1 MKTLRWVGGMSL
13 LLTLVLVAPG
23 YGASRP
29 VTAMVSGQAYRAQR
43 DLRSLTLWLDWYPN
57 SDHVG
62 IYVAMAK
69 GYYARQGL
77 AVQARVPSGAA
88 DALKLVAHGT
98 GDIAISYEPNVL
110 LSRAQGVPV
119 VATAAIVQRPL
130 NCVMALRSSDITR
143 PRQLQGK
150 TVGIAGLP
158 SDYTDIA
165 AIVRADGGN
174 PRLVKTVVVNYGLLQ
189 ALLKK
194 RVDAVEGVYWTWE
207 VLQARQPTA
216 GHPHGYQ
223 VNVMHLE
230 HYGVPVY
237 DELVFATATRQLQRE
252 AATLR
257 AFQRATFEGYA
268 YATAHPAEAT
278 RILLKVRGVLSSS
291 RSLIE
296 QSIRLLSPLFH
307 DRQGRYGTM
316 SVAQWQAYADW
327 MTRTHLMTT
336 HVDARSAM
344 TTALLP

>member
-1 MKTLRWVGGMSL
+1 MLRWVGAVSL

-29 VTAMVSGQAYRAQR
+29 ATAAASGRAYRAQR
-43 DLRSLTLWLDWYPN
+43 DLHSLTLWLDWYPN

-77 AVQARVPSGAA
+77 AVQARVPSGAT

-98 GDIAISYEPNVL
+98 GDIAISYEPDVL

-130 NCVMALRSSDITR
+130 NCVMALHSSDITR

-165 AIVRADGGN
+165 AVVRNDGGN
-174 PRLVKTVVVNYGLLQ
+174 PRLVKTVVVNYALLQ
-189 ALLKK
+189 ALVTK
-194 RVDAVEGVYWTWE
+194 RVDAVEGEYWTWE
-207 VLQARQPTA
+207 ALQARQ
-216 GHPHGYQ
+216 HGYQ

-230 HYGVPVY
+230 HYGVPDY
-237 DELVFATATRQLQRE
+237 DELVFATATRQLKRE

-268 YATAHPAEAT
+268 YAVEHPAEAT
-278 RILLKVRGVLSSS
+278 RLLLKVPGVLSSS

-296 QSIRLLSPLFH
+296 QSIHLLSPLFH
-307 DRQGRYGTM
+307 DRLGRYGTM

-327 MTRTHLMTT
+327 MTRTHLMST
-336 HVDARSAM
+336 HVDARTAL
-344 TTALLP
+344 TTALLPS

>member
-1 MKTLRWVGGMSL
+1 MARLHRVGGMSL

-23 YGASRP
+23 YGASRDR
-29 VTAMVSGQAYRAQR
+29 AAASGRPTHV
-43 DLRSLTLWLDWYPN
+43 RSLMLWLDWYPN

-77 AVQARVPSGAA
+77 AVQARVPSGAT

-98 GDIAISYEPNVL
+98 GDIAISYEPDVL
-110 LSRAQGVPV
+110 LARAQGVPV

-165 AIVRADGGN
+165 AVVRDDGGN
-174 PRLVKTVVVNYGLLQ
+174 PKLVKLVPVNYALLQ

-207 VLQARQPTA
+207 ALQARQR
-216 GHPHGYQ
+216 GYQ

-230 HYGVPVY
+230 RYGVPVY

-252 AATLR
+252 ATTLR

-268 YATAHPAEAT
+268 YAAEHPAAAT
-278 RILLKVRGVLSSS
+278 RILLKVPGVLSSS
-291 RSLIE
+291 RALIE
-296 QSIRLLSPLFH
+296 QSIHLLSPIFH

-327 MTRTHLMTT
+327 MTRTHLMRT
-336 HVDARSAM
+336 HVDARSAL

>member
-1 MKTLRWVGGMSL
+1 MRRLRRVGAVSL
-13 LLTLVLVAPG
+13 LLTLVLVVPG
-23 YGASRP
+23 YSASRP
-29 VTAMVSGQAYRAQR
+29 APAAASARPARVHG
-43 DLRSLTLWLDWYPN
+43 LTLWLDWLPN

-62 IYVAMAK
+62 IYVAMAR

-98 GDIAISYEPNVL
+98 GDIAVSYEPDVL
-110 LSRAQGVPV
+110 LSRAQGVPA
-119 VATAAIVQRPL
+119 VATGAIVQRPL
-130 NCVMALRSSDITR
+130 NCIMALRSSDITR

-158 SDYTDIA
+158 SDYTNLA
-165 AIVRADGGN
+165 AVVRDDGGK
-174 PRLVKTVVVNYGLLQ
+174 PKLVKTVVVNYALLQ
-189 ALLKK
+189 ALLTK

-207 VLQARQPTA
+207 ALQARQR
-216 GHPHGYQ
+216 GYQ

-230 HYGVPVY
+230 RYGVPVY
-237 DELVFATATRQLQRE
+237 DELVFATATRQLQHE

-327 MTRTHLMTT
+327 MTRTHLMNT

>member
-1 MKTLRWVGGMSL
+1 MTPFHRVGVVSL
-13 LLTLVLVAPG
+13 LLTLVLVAPD
-23 YGASRP
+23 YGASRLA
-29 VTAMVSGQAYRAQR
+29 TAKASGQAYRAQR
-43 DLRSLTLWLDWYPN
+43 DLHSLTLWLDWYPN

-98 GDIAISYEPNVL
+98 GDIAISYEPDVL

-130 NCVMALRSSDITR
+130 TCVMALRSSDITR

-158 SDYTDIA
+158 SDYTTVA
-165 AIVRADGGN
+165 AVVRDDGGN
-174 PRLVKTVVVNYGLLQ
+174 PRLVKTVVVNYALLQ
-189 ALLKK
+189 ALLTK

-207 VLQARQPTA
+207 ALQARQR
-216 GHPHGYQ
+216 GYQ

-230 HYGVPVY
+230 RYGVPVY

-252 AATLR
+252 AAPLR

-268 YATAHPAEAT
+268 YAIAHPAEAT
-278 RILLKVRGVLSSS
+278 RILLKVPGVLSSS

-307 DRQGRYGTM
+307 DRTGRYGTM

-327 MTRTHLMTT
+327 MTRTHFMSR
-336 HVDARSAM
+336 HVDARTAL
-344 TTALLP
+344 TTALLSSGQ

>member
-1 MKTLRWVGGMSL
+1 MTLFHRVGAVGL

-23 YGASRP
+23 YGASRDR
-29 VTAMVSGQAYRAQR
+29 AAASGQAYRVQR
-43 DLRSLTLWLDWYPN
+43 ALHSLTLWLDWYPN

-77 AVQARVPSGAA
+77 AVQARVPSGAT

-98 GDIAISYEPNVL
+98 GDIAISYEPDVL

-130 NCVMALRSSDITR
+130 NCIMALRSSDITR

-158 SDYTDIA
+158 SDYTDLA
-165 AIVRADGGN
+165 AVVRDDGGN
-174 PRLVKTVVVNYGLLQ
+174 PKLVKTVVVNYALLQ
-189 ALLKK
+189 ALLTK

-207 VLQARQPTA
+207 ALQARQR
-216 GHPHGYQ
+216 GYQ

-230 HYGVPVY
+230 RYSVPVY
-237 DELVFATATRQLQRE
+237 DELVFATATRQLERE

-268 YATAHPAEAT
+268 YAVAHPVEAT
-278 RILLKVRGVLSSS
+278 SILLKVPGVLSSS
-291 RSLIE
+291 RALIE
-296 QSIRLLSPLFH
+296 QSIRLLSPLFR

-327 MTRTHLMTT
+327 MTRMHLMRT
-336 HVDARSAM
+336 HVDARTAL

>member
-1 MKTLRWVGGMSL
+1 MARFPRVGVVGAYCIRL

-23 YGASRP
+23 YGARRLM
-29 VTAMVSGQAYRAQR
+29 TAAASGKPAH
-43 DLRSLTLWLDWYPN
+43 LRSLTLWLDWYPN

-62 IYVAMAK
+62 IYVAIAK

-98 GDIAISYEPNVL
+98 GDIAISYEPDVL
-110 LSRAQGVPV
+110 LARAQGVPV

-165 AIVRADGGN
+165 AVVRDDGGN
-174 PRLVKTVVVNYGLLQ
+174 PRRVKTVVVNYALLQ
-189 ALLKK
+189 ALLTK

-207 VLQARQPTA
+207 ALQARQR
-216 GHPHGYQ
+216 GYP

-230 HYGVPVY
+230 RYGVPIY

-268 YATAHPAEAT
+268 YAIAHPAEAT
-278 RILLKVRGVLSSS
+278 RILLRVPGVLSSS
-291 RSLIE
+291 RLLIE
-296 QSIRLLSPLFH
+296 QSIHLLSPLFH

-327 MTRTHLMTT
+327 MTRTHLMST
-336 HVDARSAM
+336 HVDARSAL

>member
-1 MKTLRWVGGMSL
+1 MNRLRWVGGMSL

-23 YGASRP
+23 YDASRVTMAAASGRLAP
-29 VTAMVSGQAYRAQR
+29 V
-43 DLRSLTLWLDWYPN
+43 RSMTLWLDWQPN

-88 DALKLVAHGT
+88 DALQLVAHGT
-98 GDIAISYEPNVL
+98 GDMAISYEPDVL
-110 LSRAQGVPV
+110 LARAQGVPV

-130 NCVMALRSSDITR
+130 NCIMALRSSDITR

-150 TVGIAGLP
+150 TVGIAGLA
-158 SDYTDIA
+158 SDYAATDA
-165 AIVRADGGN
+165 VVRYDGGN
-174 PRLVKTVVVNYGLLQ
+174 PKLVKKVVVNYALLQ

-194 RVDAVEGVYWTWE
+194 RVDAVEGVFWTWE
-207 VLQARQPTA
+207 ALQAKQL
-216 GHPHGYQ
+216 GYP

-230 HYGVPVY
+230 RYGVPVY
-237 DELVFATATRQLQRE
+237 DELVFATATRQLQHE

-268 YATAHPAEAT
+268 YAVEHPAEAT
-278 RILLKVRGVLSSS
+278 QILLRMPGVQGGLLSSS
-291 RSLIE
+291 RALIE
-296 QSIRLLSPLFH
+296 HSIRLLSPIFH
-307 DRQGRYGTM
+307 DKQGHYGTM

-327 MTRTHLMTT
+327 MTRTHLMSK
-336 HVDARSAM
+336 HGDARSAL

>member
-1 MKTLRWVGGMSL
+1 MSL
-13 LLTLVLVAPG
+13 LLTLVLAAPG

-29 VTAMVSGQAYRAQR
+29 LTAMASGWAYRAQR
-43 DLRSLTLWLDWYPN
+43 DLHSLTLWLDWYPN

-62 IYVAMAK
+62 IYVAMAR

-77 AVQARVPSGAA
+77 AVQARVPSGAT

-98 GDIAISYEPNVL
+98 GDIAISYEPDVL
-110 LSRAQGVPV
+110 LARAQGVPV

-165 AIVRADGGN
+165 AVVRDDGGN
-174 PRLVKTVVVNYGLLQ
+174 PRRVKTVVVNYALLQ
-189 ALLKK
+189 ALLTK

-207 VLQARQPTA
+207 ALQARQR
-216 GHPHGYQ
+216 GYQ
-223 VNVMHLE
+223 VTVMHLE
-230 HYGVPVY
+230 RYGVPVY

-268 YATAHPAEAT
+268 YAIAHPAEAT
-278 RILLKVRGVLSSS
+278 HILLKVPGVLSSS

-296 QSIRLLSPLFH
+296 QSIHLLSPLFH
-307 DRQGRYGTM
+307 DRRGRYGTM

-327 MTRTHLMTT
+327 MTRTHLMST
-336 HVDARSAM
+336 HVDARSAL

>member
-1 MKTLRWVGGMSL
+1 MKTLRWVGVVSL

-29 VTAMVSGQAYRAQR
+29 VTAMASSQAYRAQR
-43 DLRSLTLWLDWYPN
+43 DLHSLTLWLDWYPN

-62 IYVAMAK
+62 IYVAIAK

-77 AVQARVPSGAA
+77 AVQARVPSGAT

-165 AIVRADGGN
+165 AIVRGDGGN

-207 VLQARQPTA
+207 VLQARQL
-216 GHPHGYQ
+216 GYQ
-223 VNVMHLE
+223 VNVMRLE
-230 HYGVPVY
+230 RYGVPVY
-237 DELVFATATRQLQRE
+237 DELVFATGTRQLQRE

-268 YATAHPAEAT
+268 YAVEHPTEAT
-278 RILLKVRGVLSSS
+278 RILLKVPGVLSSS

-296 QSIRLLSPLFH
+296 QSIHLLSPLFH

-327 MTRTHLMTT
+327 MTRTHLMSM

-344 TTALLP
+344 TTALLSNG

>member
-1 MKTLRWVGGMSL
+1 
-13 LLTLVLVAPG
+13 
-23 YGASRP
+23 
-29 VTAMVSGQAYRAQR
+29 
-43 DLRSLTLWLDWYPN
+43 
-57 SDHVG
+57 
-62 IYVAMAK
+62 
-69 GYYARQGL
+69 
-77 AVQARVPSGAA
+77 
-88 DALKLVAHGT
+88 
-98 GDIAISYEPNVL
+98 ISYEPDVL
-110 LSRAQGVPV
+110 LARAQGVPV

-165 AIVRADGGN
+165 AGVRHDGRT
-174 PRLVKTVVVNYGLLQ
+174 PKLVKLVPVDYALLQ

-207 VLQARQPTA
+207 ALQARQR
-216 GHPHGYQ
+216 GYQ
-223 VNVMHLE
+223 VNVMHLD

-237 DELVFATATRQLQRE
+237 DELVFATATRQLQHE

-268 YATAHPAEAT
+268 YAVEHPADAT
-278 RILLKVRGVLSSS
+278 RILLKVPGVLDSS

-296 QSIRLLSPLFH
+296 QSIRLLSPLFR
-307 DRQGRYGTM
+307 DRQGRYGAM
-316 SVAQWQAYADW
+316 SMAQWQAYADW
-327 MTRTHLMTT
+327 MTRTDFMST

-344 TTALLP
+344 TTTL

>member
-1 MKTLRWVGGMSL
+1 MKTLRRVGGVSL
-13 LLTLVLVAPG
+13 LLTLVLAVPG

-29 VTAMVSGQAYRAQR
+29 VTAMASGQAYRAQR
-43 DLRSLTLWLDWYPN
+43 DLHSLTLWLDWYPN

-88 DALKLVAHGT
+88 DALQLVAHGT
-98 GDIAISYEPNVL
+98 GDMAISYEPDVL
-110 LSRAQGVPV
+110 LARAQSLPV
-119 VATAAIVQRPL
+119 VATAALVQRPL
-130 NCVMALRSSDITR
+130 NCVMALKSSDISR

-150 TVGIAGLP
+150 TVGIAGLA
-158 SDYTDIA
+158 SDYAATDA
-165 AIVRADGGN
+165 VVRYDGGN
-174 PRLVKTVVVNYGLLQ
+174 PKLVKKVVVNYALLQ

-194 RVDAVEGVYWTWE
+194 RVDAVEGVFWTWE
-207 VLQARQPTA
+207 ALQARQL
-216 GHPHGYQ
+216 GYP
-223 VNVMHLE
+223 VNVMHVD

-237 DELVFATATRQLQRE
+237 DELVFATGTRQLQRK

-268 YATAHPAEAT
+268 YAVEHPAEAT
-278 RILLKVRGVLSSS
+278 QILLKVPGVLSSS

-296 QSIRLLSPLFH
+296 QSIRRLSPIFH
-307 DRQGRYGTM
+307 DKQGRYGTM

-327 MTRTHLMTT
+327 MTRTHFMSR

-344 TTALLP
+344 TTALLSSG

>member
-1 MKTLRWVGGMSL
+1 MKTLRWVGAVSL

-29 VTAMVSGQAYRAQR
+29 VTAMASGQAGQAYRAQR
-43 DLRSLTLWLDWYPN
+43 DLHSLTLWLDWYPN

-207 VLQARQPTA
+207 VLQARQL
-216 GHPHGYQ
+216 GYQ
-223 VNVMHLE
+223 VNVMRLE
-230 HYGVPVY
+230 RYGVPVY
-237 DELVFATATRQLQRE
+237 DELVFATGTRQLQRE

-327 MTRTHLMTT
+327 MTRTRLIST
-336 HVDARSAM
+336 HVDARTAL